1 MSSEWTARFASS
13 RNEWVE
19 GGCQMDDMAFQD
31 IFNRLYGYLM
41 ESGVA
46 MTSNRFRQLLQLI
59 DDAIASASQEEGG
72 TMNAVLDAAM
82 DRMQVYFPAP
92 QIAVA
97 EVSPALMRGSIGY
110 ARAPAVGERRG
121 SR

>member
-1 MSSEWTARFASS
+1 
-13 RNEWVE
+13 
-19 GGCQMDDMAFQD
+19 MDDMAFQD